1 MGINGI
7 MQRFRGSYDVKIDDR
22 GRIKIPVKFI
32 HVFDSGFG
40 REIFLTSLNGDHV
53 ILYPIKIWEEMELK
67 IENVGVW
74 NPDIDDFMSRL
85 SYWGSESEIDLK
97 GRVLIPPDL
106 RKQSQLDGS
115 IRILGKANHLVI
127 WNEDVFKTRE
137 LGDSFG
143 KEKLHKVSNIL
154 NAVPSLPSNE

>member
-1 MGINGI
+1 MT
-7 MQRFRGSYDVKIDDR
+7 QRFRGSYDVKIDDR

-32 HVFDSGFG
+32 HVFDSGYG
-40 REIFLTSLNGDHV
+40 RDIFLTSLNGDHV
-53 ILYPIKIWEEMELK
+53 ILYPMKIWEEMELK

-85 SYWGSESEIDLK
+85 SYWGAESEIDLK
-97 GRVLIPPDL
+97 GRVLIPTDL
-106 RKQSQLDGS
+106 RKQSQLNGS

-127 WNEDVFKTRE
+127 WNEQLFLTRE

-154 NAVPSLPSNE
+154 NAVPSLSSDEQ